1 MTADRG
7 RTPPLLV
14 AHAVLA
20 VAGVVLV
27 LGSSWPLVWDGLWTT
42 PSSGLVVLVVVAAV
56 VCGGIGGL
64 VEGVALRTGHPA
76 VGYLVALVASY
87 PAFVVMEL
95 STGRWGD
102 PDGPVETTDLGLPLV
117 GWLLFT
123 GVLTVT
129 AAAVLRI
136 RRRRSPTGVPGART

>member
-1 MTADRG
+1 VTAEPG
-7 RTPPLLV
+7 RTPTPLL

-20 VAGVVLV
+20 VAGAVLV
-27 LGSSWPLVWDGLWTT
+27 VGSSWPLVWDGLWTT
-42 PSSGLVVLVVVAAV
+42 PPSGLVVLVVVAAL

-64 VEGVALRTGHPA
+64 VEGVAVRTGHPA

-102 PDGPVETTDLGLPLV
+102 PDGPVGTTDLGLPLV

-123 GVLTVT
+123 GVLTAT
-129 AAAVLRI
+129 AAVVLRI
-136 RRRRSPTGVPGART
+136 RRRRSPTGIRGART